1 MEYRV
6 NPLPV
11 PVVDA
16 ENGCI
21 DELVSIG
28 EVGTHQN
35 PIVSWDWLV
44 DGTVAETAPNFT
56 ISFPDEGLYDYDL
69 TVVDDKGCS
78 QSISGDLLV
87 YKNPIADFTF
97 TNVCDEETLLA
108 SSTADGQEIGRAHV

>member
-87 YKNPIADFTF
+87 YKNPIRSEEHTSELQSRPHL
-97 TNVCDEETLLA
+97 VCRLLL
-108 SSTADGQEIGRAHV
+108 EKKKKKKI